1 MFYEHEEIHKFQAK
15 KDITKIENILSVS
28 PPVFIAEG
36 IIQQGAAAQH
46 TQPALLAALQAD
58 ASNRRQ

>member
-1 MFYEHEEIHKFQAK
+1 VK
-15 KDITKIENILSVS
+15 KDITKTENILSVN

-36 IIQQGAAAQH
+36 IVQQDTAAQY

-58 ASNRRQ
+58 ASNHRQ